1 MAESKLME
9 AAETASDVAKATG
22 QGMMQGLLIMALPI
36 VFTGVL
42 VGLTLRVMK
51 TTSSVIGGAA

>member
-1 MAESKLME
+1 
-9 AAETASDVAKATG
+9 
-22 QGMMQGLLIMALPI
+22 MALPI